1 MDISLELN
9 NLNCQLQNHSSA
21 QIIGFCIDKNCKEKN
36 KFICSECIFD
46 VHAQHRL
53 VKIKELSKIIEI
65 KYKNYKLSLEK
76 EKELTNIY
84 RKNEVKQ
91 KEQIEDL
98 KKYLFEEIE
107 KKIKNFLEEL
117 KKKYDEL
124 NNINA
129 KDFTNLK
136 DYEDFFIGN
145 AAPIQKPDL
154 TKLSEIC
161 FNIYTDNNK
170 DTNKD
175 VINEKTKETPKS
187 DNDNTI
193 EKPIMPSD
201 TKETKNNFI
210 FENFNKSFDK
220 FVKEE
225 MSSISIYI
233 NENFLNVPDNFFSNH
248 EKLEWCENTYS
259 GYDFFYE
266 LTNNKTK
273 GTKFLSN
280 GTMTILRAKD
290 KLENNFRY
298 RIKFKIGLKSGGDF
312 DVGIGTEKCGDSCW
326 LRTKES
332 ICISNVGIMNLDINM
347 DNSIKLK
354 NNDIIDLEISTE
366 ENKKY
371 FKGFINDELVCLLD
385 FDLNDIY
392 IMAAMRNNSNFIEVL
407 KYDASPI

>member
-98 KKYLFEEIE
+98 KKYVFEEIE

-136 DYEDFFIGN
+136 DQEDFFKGN

-161 FNIYTDNNK
+161 FNIYKDNNK

-175 VINEKTKETPKS
+175 TNKETINEKTKETPKS
-187 DNDNTI
+187 DNDN
-193 EKPIMPSD
+193 K
-201 TKETKNNFI
+201 
-210 FENFNKSFDK
+210 
-220 FVKEE
+220 V
-225 MSSISIYI
+225 
-233 NENFLNVPDNFFSNH
+233 
-248 EKLEWCENTYS
+248 EKLPT
-259 GYDFFYE
+259 
-266 LTNNKTK
+266 TQ
-273 GTKFLSN
+273 
-280 GTMTILRAKD
+280 
-290 KLENNFRY
+290 
-298 RIKFKIGLKSGGDF
+298 
-312 DVGIGTEKCGDSCW
+312 
-326 LRTKES
+326 
-332 ICISNVGIMNLDINM
+332 
-347 DNSIKLK
+347 
-354 NNDIIDLEISTE
+354 
-366 ENKKY
+366 
-371 FKGFINDELVCLLD
+371 
-385 FDLNDIY
+385 
-392 IMAAMRNNSNFIEVL
+392 
-407 KYDASPI
+407 